1 MDTKLAINTLSKL
14 ALGMAVAG
22 FLVLQP
28 LVNAAVATNPP
39 TSLPGPRPVPKAPA
53 KAPANAPAN
62 APAVRSVGTNVAGI
76 TKAAATNKVDAGPG
90 FGAKVS
96 EALKGISKFPSS
108 PAFVPVVAVLIVA
121 LIAILVLKRSKD
133 KNKAV
138 GAETAAVRKAPK
150 RPSGAG
156 ATTCNV
162 LEILPEARRVWQFE
176 ARGGGFAFRHQDAT
190 MPNEKLPASLVGKDW
205 RHLVRP
211 RLNIAWLPADQVFLR
226 VIQLPNSSFDETFA
240 MVELQLEKLS
250 PAPVAQIAW
259 SLQILPHAQD
269 NMQTVIVL
277 IVARSVVEEFLG
289 NLEGQG
295 YLADRLDLPLLD
307 QLQATPIVDDG
318 AWIYP
323 SEGGKGSALVA
334 WWFGGVLQSLGLLRL
349 GGDDPVA
356 SVREQLLQMT
366 WAGELEGWISGQ
378 PHWHLVADP
387 ATAGDWEPVLKQAL
401 EQPVER
407 EQPLAVKDLAAMTAK
422 RAAQAHVQG
431 NLLPPEYSERYRNQ
445 FIDRLWMGAVGSVI
459 GVYLIGVLVY
469 FVALYVL
476 TMQKDSIEER
486 VAGLGG
492 SYTNALQLEARFKV
506 LSERQ
511 ELKFAALD
519 CWTTVARLIPDGVIL
534 DSLAFNDG
542 KRLDLRGSA
551 PAEKQGDLIDFYS
564 AMRKARVGNQPLFD
578 EGGDSLTYGVVPGNT
593 TMVNWRFGLILKR
606 GEK

>member
-1 MDTKLAINTLSKL
+1 MGNKLAMNTLSKL
-14 ALGMAVAG
+14 ALGLAVAG
-22 FLVLQP
+22 LMVFDPAVD
-28 LVNAAVATNPP
+28 AAVATNPP
-39 TSLPGPRPVPKAPA
+39 ATFAGPRPVAKAPA
-53 KAPANAPAN
+53 KAPVNAPA
-62 APAVRSVGTNVAGI
+62 AAVRPGATNVS
-76 TKAAATNKVDAGPG
+76 AATKTASTNRTDAGSG
-90 FGAKVS
+90 FGARVS
-96 EALKGISKFPSS
+96 DALKGLSKFPSS

-121 LIAILVLKRSKD
+121 LIAVLFLKRSKD
-133 KNKAV
+133 KGKAK
-138 GAETAAVRKAPK
+138 GAETIAVRKAPK
-150 RPSGAG
+150 QRSVAG

-190 MPNEKLPASLVGKDW
+190 LPSQKLPGGMVGKDW
-205 RHLVRP
+205 RHLIRP

-226 VIQLPNSSFDETFA
+226 VIQLPSSSFDETYS

-250 PAPVAQIAW
+250 PAPVAQISW

-269 NMQTVIVL
+269 SMQTVIVL

-323 SEGGKGSALVA
+323 AEVGTGSALVA
-334 WWFGGVLQSLGLLRL
+334 WWIGGVLQNLDLLRL
-349 GGDDPVA
+349 AGADRVA
-356 SVREQLLQMT
+356 NVREQLLQMT
-366 WAGELEGWISGQ
+366 WAGELEGWIVGQ
-378 PHWHLVADP
+378 PHWHLVADN
-387 ATAGDWEPVLKQAL
+387 ATAAEWEPVLKQAL
-401 EQPVER
+401 EQPIER

-422 RAAQAHVQG
+422 RAAQANVQG

-459 GVYLIGVLVY
+459 GIYLVGVVVY
-469 FVALYVL
+469 FIALYVL
-476 TMQKDSIEER
+476 TMQKDSLEER
-486 VAGLGG
+486 VTGLGG
-492 SYTNALQLEARFKV
+492 SYTNALQLEARFNV

-519 CWTTVARLIPDGVIL
+519 CWSTVAKLIPEGVIL

-551 PAEKQGDLIDFYS
+551 TADKQSDLIDFYS
-564 AMRKARVGNQPLFD
+564 AMRKARVNNQPLFD
-578 EGGDSLTYGVVPGNT
+578 EGGDSLQYGLAPGNT
-593 TMVNWRFGLILKR
+593 TMINWRFGLILKR